1 MEIKICNKCKQS
13 KPMTIEYF
21 GKSIS
26 TKDGFQYRCK
36 ECLRAYHIE
45 HRETHIIKMRDNYRK
60 KHPKE
65 EIQEGYKK
73 CASCGEIKSATND
86 YFGNATK
93 NKDGLKHTCKTCRK
107 QKEYSNQIEHIAR
120 VRKKYYEENKLE
132 ISKECKKYR
141 AKNKERY
148 RLYDAQYYK
157 ENKIVI
163 KENVKTN
170 MYARLKID
178 VNYKLLVRYRTRLYK
193 AVKGYDKSK
202 TTRELIGCSVEEL
215 KKHLESQFT
224 EGMTFENY
232 GEWHVDHIIPCSSFD
247 FSKEEEQ
254 MKCFNYKNLQPLWAI
269 DNLRKSDKII

>member
-1 MEIKICNKCKQS
+1 METKQCTKCKET
-13 KPMTIEYF
+13 KLATLEYF
-21 GKSIS
+21 GRNKN
-26 TKDGFQYRCK
+26 GFLSWCK
-36 ECLRAYHIE
+36 ECYKKDHEEHKIE
-45 HRETHIIKMRDNYRK
+45 RNKIKRQKYRD

-73 CASCGEIKSATND
+73 CTKCGKIKSSEC
-86 YFGNATK
+86 F
-93 NKDGLKHTCKTCRK
+93 NKSSHSKIGLKPSCKECRK
-107 QKEYSNQIEHIAR
+107 KEYIENSQRNIEKSR
-120 VRKKYYEENKLE
+120 KYYENNKRE
-132 ISKECKKYR
+132 ISI
-141 AKNKERY
+141 KNKIYKEKHKEWY
-148 RLYDAQYYK
+148 SEYMKEYYK
-157 ENKIVI
+157 DNKIAI
-163 KENVKTN
+163 IENVKTN

-254 MKCFNYKNLQPLWAI
+254 RKCFNYKNLQPLWAI
-269 DNLRKSDKII
+269 DNLRKSNKII

>member
-1 MEIKICNKCKQS
+1 METKQCTKCKET
-13 KPMTIEYF
+13 KLATLECF
-21 GKSIS
+21 GRNKN
-26 TKDGFQYRCK
+26 GFQSWCK
-36 ECLRAYHIE
+36 ECHKKDHEEHKIERNKIKRQKYH
-45 HRETHIIKMRDNYRK
+45 D

-73 CASCGEIKSATND
+73 CANCGEIKSATND
-86 YFGNATK
+86 YFGNSTK
-93 NKDGLKHTCKTCRK
+93 SKDGLKHTCKTCRK

-120 VRKKYYEENKLE
+120 VRKKHYEENKLE
-132 ISKECKKYR
+132 ILKKHKKYR

-148 RLYDAQYYK
+148 QLYDAQYYK
-157 ENKIVI
+157 DNKIAI

-232 GEWHVDHIIPCSSFD
+232 GKWHVDHIIPCSSFD

-254 MKCFNYKNLQPLWAI
+254 RKCFNYKNLQPLWAI
-269 DNLRKSDKII
+269 DNLRKSNKII